1 MSESPAYR
9 AAKAAHSVDHLFGS
23 RALRMPGTYLGAVTF
38 PRPRVG
44 PWHYWWQAHLLDA
57 LVDAA
62 TRERLAGDHDRAAS
76 LRSRAHRLLRGMA
89 VRSGGRVTNNLF
101 FDDMAWLALAL
112 GRLREE
118 DLEATGT
125 CGKDVLSAGSSLMSR
140 LDSGCDSNLGGG
152 TWWNTTRDYK
162 NTAAT
167 APTAL
172 ALVRTHRVAEARD
185 HLNWLFDTL
194 WDEER
199 GAFLDGIRLVAAGSG
214 TETTAVDR
222 ALYSYNSGPVLG
234 AVLELAE
241 LTEDPEVRQL
251 WADRAAAIVHGAAEQ
266 FTEEGPRGSPVLRTH
281 GHGDGGLFMGILAR
295 YLGQAAA
302 SSLVGPDTRTVARHL
317 VEETARALWCGR
329 REFDPTED
337 FSEPGPQRYEGETV
351 AVFSPEPARHSNEA
365 QRVGAPVELGTQ
377 VQAWTVLE
385 AAARLAWGS
394 AVR

>member
-23 RALRMPGTYLGAVTF
+23 RALRVPGTYLGAVAF
-38 PRPRVG
+38 PHPRVG

-62 TRERLAGDHDRAAS
+62 ARERRAGHDDDAAR

-89 VRSGGRVTNNLF
+89 IRSGGRVTNNLF

-118 DLEATGT
+118 EVEATGT
-125 CGKDVLSAGSSLMSR
+125 CSRDVLSAGSSLISR
-140 LDSGCDSNLGGG
+140 LESGCDANLGGG

-172 ALVRTHRVAEARD
+172 ALLRTHRVEAARE
-185 HLNWLFDTL
+185 LLTWLFDTL
-194 WDEER
+194 WDAER

-214 TETTAVDR
+214 TETTTVDR

-234 AVLELAE
+234 AALELAE
-241 LTEDPEVRQL
+241 LTEDPGERQL
-251 WADRAAAIVHGAAEQ
+251 WLDRAAAVVHGAAKQ
-266 FTEEGPRGSPVLRTH
+266 FTVDGPHGKPVLRTH
-281 GHGDGGLFMGILAR
+281 GGGDGGLFTGILAR
-295 YLGQAAA
+295 YLGRAA
-302 SSLVGPDTRTVARHL
+302 SSELLDPGARNVAREL
-317 VEETARALWCGR
+317 VEETARALWEGR
-329 REFDPTED
+329 REFDPHED
-337 FSEPGPQRYEGETV
+337 FSVPGADRAKGETV
-351 AVFSPEPARHSNEA
+351 AVFSPESARHANDA
-365 QRVGAPVELGTQ
+365 QRAGAPVELGTQ

-385 AAARLAWGS
+385 AAARLT
-394 AVR
+394 

>member
-9 AAKAAHSVDHLFGS
+9 AAKAAHSVDRLFGS
-23 RALRMPGTYLGAVTF
+23 RALRVPGTYLGAVAF
-38 PRPRVG
+38 PHPRVG

-62 TRERLAGDHDRAAS
+62 ARERRAGHDDDAAR

-89 VRSGGRVTNNLF
+89 IRSGGRVTNNLF

-125 CGKDVLSAGSSLMSR
+125 CGKDVLSAGSSLMNR
-140 LDSGCDSNLGGG
+140 LKSGCDSNLGGG

-172 ALVRTHRVAEARD
+172 ALLRTHRVAEARD
-185 HLNWLFDTL
+185 QLNWLFDTL

-199 GAFLDGIRLVAAGSG
+199 SAFLDGIRLVAAGSG
-214 TETTAVDR
+214 TETTSVDR
-222 ALYSYNSGPVLG
+222 ALYSYNSGPALG

-241 LTEDPEVRQL
+241 LTRDPAERQL
-251 WADRAAAIVHGAAEQ
+251 WLDRAAAIVHGAAKQ
-266 FTEEGPRGSPVLRTH
+266 FTVDGPHGKPVLRTH
-281 GHGDGGLFMGILAR
+281 GGGDGGLFTGILAR
-295 YLGQAAA
+295 YLGQAA
-302 SSLVGPDTRTVARHL
+302 SSELLDPDARAVAREL
-317 VEETARALWCGR
+317 VEETARALWDGR
-329 REFDPTED
+329 REFDPAED
-337 FSEPGPQRYEGETV
+337 FSKPVAQREEGETV

-385 AAARLAWGS
+385 AAALLS
-394 AVR
+394 

>member
-23 RALRMPGTYLGAVTF
+23 RALGIPGTYLGAVAF
-38 PRPRVG
+38 PHPRVG

-57 LVDAA
+57 LIDAA
-62 TRERLAGDHDRAAS
+62 ARERRAGHDDAAAR

-89 VRSGGRVTNNLF
+89 IRSGGRVTNNLF

-125 CGKDVLSAGSSLMSR
+125 CGKDVLSAGSSLMHR
-140 LDSGCDSNLGGG
+140 LESGCDSNLGGG

-172 ALVRTHRVAEARD
+172 ALLRTHRVAAARD
-185 HLNWLFDTL
+185 QLNWLFDTL

-214 TETTAVDR
+214 TETTSVDR

-241 LTEDPEVRQL
+241 LSEDHDERQL
-251 WADRAAAIVHGAAEQ
+251 WLGRAAGVVHGAAKQ
-266 FTEEGPRGSPVLRTH
+266 FTVDGPHGKPVLRTH
-281 GHGDGGLFMGILAR
+281 GGGDGGLFTGILAR
-295 YLGQAAA
+295 YLGQAA
-302 SSLVGPDTRTVARHL
+302 SSELLDPSVRAVARDL
-317 VEETARALWCGR
+317 VEETARALWDGR

-337 FSEPGPQRYEGETV
+337 FSKPGAQREEGETV
-351 AVFSPEPARHSNEA
+351 AVFSPEPARHANEA

-385 AAARLAWGS
+385 AAARLA
-394 AVR
+394 

>member
-9 AAKAAHSVDHLFGS
+9 AAKAAHSVDRLFGS
-23 RALRMPGTYLGAVTF
+23 RALRVPGTYLGAVAF
-38 PRPRVG
+38 PHPRVG

-62 TRERLAGDHDRAAS
+62 ARERRAGHDDDAAR

-89 VRSGGRVTNNLF
+89 IRSGGRVTNNLF

-125 CGKDVLSAGSSLMSR
+125 CGKDVLSAGSSLMNR
-140 LDSGCDSNLGGG
+140 LESGCDSNLGGG

-172 ALVRTHRVAEARD
+172 ALLRTHRVAEARD
-185 HLNWLFDTL
+185 QLNWLFDTL

-199 GAFLDGIRLVAAGSG
+199 SAFLDGIRLVAAGSG
-214 TETTAVDR
+214 TETTSVDR
-222 ALYSYNSGPVLG
+222 ALYSYNSGPALG

-241 LTEDPEVRQL
+241 LTRDPAERQL
-251 WADRAAAIVHGAAEQ
+251 WLDRAAAIVHGAAKQ
-266 FTEEGPRGSPVLRTH
+266 FTVDGPHGKPVLRTH
-281 GHGDGGLFMGILAR
+281 GGGDGGLFTGILAR
-295 YLGQAAA
+295 YLGQAA
-302 SSLVGPDTRTVARHL
+302 SSELLDPDARAVAREL
-317 VEETARALWCGR
+317 VEETARALWDGR
-329 REFDPTED
+329 REFDPAED
-337 FSEPGPQRYEGETV
+337 FSKPVAQREEGETV

-385 AAARLAWGS
+385 AAALLS
-394 AVR
+394 

>member
-23 RALRMPGTYLGAVTF
+23 RALPMPGTYLGAVAF
-38 PRPRVG
+38 PHPRMG

-62 TRERLAGDHDRAAS
+62 ARERRAGSDDDAAR

-89 VRSGGRVTNNLF
+89 IRSGGRVTNNLF

-118 DLEATGT
+118 DLQATGA
-125 CGKDVLSAGSSLMSR
+125 CSKDVLSAGSSLMTR
-140 LDSGCDSNLGGG
+140 LQSGCDDNLGGG

-172 ALVRTHRVAEARD
+172 ALLRTHHVAEARD
-185 HLNWLFDTL
+185 QLTWLFDTL
-194 WDEER
+194 WDDGR

-214 TETTAVDR
+214 TETTSVDR

-241 LTEDPEVRQL
+241 ITEDTAERQSWL
-251 WADRAAAIVHGAAEQ
+251 DRAAAIVHGAAQQ
-266 FTEEGPRGSPVLRTH
+266 FTEEGPHDKPVLRAH
-281 GHGDGGLFMGILAR
+281 GGGDGGLFMGILAR
-295 YLGQAAA
+295 YLGEAA
-302 SSLVGPDTRTVARHL
+302 SSPLLAPDARDLAREL
-317 VEETARALWCGR
+317 VEETAGALWEGR
-329 REFDPTED
+329 REFDPDED
-337 FSEPGPQRYEGETV
+337 FSKPGSRREEGETV
-351 AVFSPEPARHSNEA
+351 AVFSPVPARHANEA

-385 AAARLAWGS
+385 AAALLA
-394 AVR
+394 